1 MKRIRDDGYEVDDDR
16 ARIDLARAHRWI
28 AEDGYWARGMP
39 FDLFKRS
46 VEGARCFGIYAPDGT
61 QAGFA
66 RVISDGATF
75 GYIGDVFVDPAH
87 RGKALS
93 KFLMT
98 AIMEHPELQ
107 GFRRWMLVTADA
119 HGLYKQFGFEGLANP
134 ERVMERRHP
143 DPYGLAG
150 KGA

>member
-1 MKRIRDDGYEVDDDR
+1 MKQVRADHYEIDDDR
-16 ARIDLARAHRWI
+16 ARIDLQRVHRWI
-28 AEDGYWARGMP
+28 GDESYWARGIP

-46 VEGARCFGIYAPDGT
+46 VDGARPFGIYAPDGV
-61 QAGFA
+61 QVGFA

-75 GYIGDVFVDPAH
+75 GYIGDVFVDTAH

-98 AIMEHPELQ
+98 TIMAHPDLQ
-107 GFRRWMLVTADA
+107 GFRRWLLVTADA
-119 HGLYKQFGFEGLANP
+119 QGLYKQFGFEPLSNP
-134 ERVMERRHP
+134 ERTMERRHP

-150 KGA
+150 RGA

>member
-1 MKRIRDDGYEVDDDR
+1 MIRNRDDGYAVDDDR
-16 ARIDLARAHRWI
+16 ARIDLARVHRWI
-28 AEDGYWARGMP
+28 GEEGYWARGIP

-46 VEGARCFGIYAPDGT
+46 VDGARPFGIYAPDGT
-61 QAGFA
+61 QVGFA

-75 GYIGDVFVDPAH
+75 GYIGDVFVDTAH

-119 HGLYKQFGFEGLANP
+119 QGLYRQFGFEVVKQP
-134 ERVMERRHP
+134 ERMMECRLP
-143 DPYGLAG
+143 ISYGP
-150 KGA
+150 GA

>member
-1 MKRIRDDGYEVDDDR
+1 MKRVRDDGYEIDDDR
-16 ARIDLARAHRWI
+16 ARIDVARAHRWI
-28 AEDGYWARGMP
+28 AEEGYWARGMP

-46 VEGARCFGIYAPDGT
+46 VEGARPFGIYAPDGA

-75 GYIGDVFVDPAH
+75 GYIGDVFVDSAH
-87 RGKALS
+87 RGKGLS

-98 AIMEHPELQ
+98 AIMQHPELQ

-119 HGLYKQFGFEGLANP
+119 HGLYKQFGFEALANP
-134 ERVMERRHP
+134 ERVMERRLLN
-143 DPYGLAG
+143 PYGS
-150 KGA
+150 GA